1 MEEIRLLMV
10 HPDPETL
17 LAISNELRQ
26 HRPSWWVRSAHT
38 VELIESWLR
47 VVRPDAVV
55 VPARQRNAVRG
66 VLVGHGLLE
75 HAPPCLVPEEAFWRR
90 PSVSDAITG
99 LLLRL
104 DLVVASRSPWR
115 EAVSRKTAG

>member
-1 MEEIRLLMV
+1 MQEVRLLVV

-17 LAISNELRQ
+17 LGVSELLRTQ
-26 HRPSWWVRSAHT
+26 RPGWWVRGAHT

-55 VPARQRNAVRG
+55 VPARQCSVVKG
-66 VLVGHGLLE
+66 VLVGHGVLE
-75 HAPPCLVPEEAFWRR
+75 RAPPCLVAEDGLWRR
-90 PSVSDAITG
+90 PSVAESLSG

-104 DLVVASRSPWR
+104 DLVVSARSPWR
-115 EAVSRKTAG
+115 EAVTREFVL